1 MKAQIVSAVSHS
13 IDADPSLAVDQL
25 IVSSNEQLGS
35 LTPTAGMLF
44 AGVDIE
50 LQSVSNGLYTQWPDL
65 QLIGCTTDGEF
76 SSVEGFTENSIVLV
90 LFASDNIDIV
100 AGFVDNRSDDLSG
113 DCHRALD
120 DAKQRSEQDPSLC
133 ILLSDVLVGNGES
146 VVSNFSDALDSMIP
160 VVGGMAGD
168 SWRFSQTHQLC
179 NTSVFDHCSVFLLFS
194 GPLKYSYG
202 VDCGWQAIGE
212 MGTITRSDEN
222 VIYEINYQP
231 ALKFYQDALGG
242 KAVPTGELP
251 LAVYDS
257 HNNFR
262 FMRSSLSNFDSGTGA
277 VTYLGRMPE
286 NSGVR
291 VTRVDSDS
299 IISGSQHSA
308 EQASENFPASA
319 SASMA
324 LCFSCGARREL
335 LGQRTFEECQSVKD
349 TVGEGVP
356 IAGFYT
362 YGEFCPPMPWAN
374 TEFHNET
381 FVTLLI
387 G

>member
-1 MKAQIVSAVSHS
+1 MKAQIISAVSHS

-35 LTPTAGMLF
+35 HMPQAGILF

-50 LQSVSNGLYTQWPDL
+50 LQSVTNGLYTQWPEL
-65 QLIGCTTDGEF
+65 QLIGCSTDGEF
-76 SSVEGFTENSIVLV
+76 SSVEGFTEDSIVLI
-90 LFASDNIDIV
+90 LFASDSIDMV
-100 AGFVDNRSDDLSG
+100 AGFIDNRTDDLRG
-113 DCHRALD
+113 DCRRAVS
-120 DAKQRSEQDPSLC
+120 AAMQRSEQDPSLC
-133 ILLSDVLVGNGES
+133 ILLSDVLTGNGES
-146 VVSNFSDALDSMIP
+146 VVSNVSDALNNLVP

-168 SWRFSQTHQLC
+168 NWRFSQTHQLC
-179 NTSVFDHCSVFLLFS
+179 NNSVFNNGSVFLLFC

-202 VDCGWQAIGE
+202 VDCGWDAIGE
-212 MGTITRSDEN
+212 MGTITRSDKN
-222 VIYEINYQP
+222 VIYEIDHQP
-231 ALKFYQDALGG
+231 ALKFYHDALGE
-242 KAVPTGELP
+242 KAVPTENLP

-257 HNNFR
+257 SSNFR
-262 FMRSSLSNFDSGTGA
+262 FMRASFSEFDHTTGA
-277 VTYLGRMPE
+277 VTYLGGMPE

-291 VTRVDSDS
+291 VTRVNSDS
-299 IISGSQHSA
+299 IISGSKNSA
-308 EQASENFPASA
+308 LQASERFPGASSA
-319 SASMA
+319 SIA
-324 LCFSCGARREL
+324 LCFSCGARRQL
-335 LGQRTFEECQSVKD
+335 LGKRTFEEFQSVQD
-349 TVGEGVP
+349 TVGEGIP